1 MKTQKSDNKGNAS
14 KVLAFQLP
22 KTKNAART
30 TTSNAENNEKS
41 NSMGKLPGRKKDVKT
56 RQIQP
61 ILSLIHS
68 EEVLESRIAKR
79 AYELY
84 ERRGRQHGYDRE
96 DWFQAEKDV
105 LTKSG
110 AFLADSR
117 TLGETT

>member
-22 KTKNAART
+22 MTKNAART

-61 ILSLIHS
+61 ILSLVHS
-68 EEVLESRIAKR
+68 EEEFQTRIAKR

-84 ERRGRQHGYDRE
+84 EQGGWQDGNE
-96 DWFQAEKDV
+96 QADWFQAEKEV
-105 LTKSG
+105 LTERAIG
-110 AFLADSR
+110 
-117 TLGETT
+117 